1 MTRLEELYN
10 SIETLRKLGVPIN
23 KEQLETVDKFEEDLI
38 TEEILPAISKSVAPI
53 LNNLRRNLTL
63 VLDYDPEKVLPL
75 IQHAN
80 TSS

>member
-38 TEEILPAISKSVAPI
+38 TEEILPAISSKNV
-53 LNNLRRNLTL
+53 
-63 VLDYDPEKVLPL
+63 
-75 IQHAN
+75 
-80 TSS
+80 

>member
-53 LNNLRRNLTL
+53 LNN
-63 VLDYDPEKVLPL
+63 
-75 IQHAN
+75 
-80 TSS
+80 